1 MSDVTTDLQNRAA
14 GAGEMTANKLD
25 IGDALGGAIRL
36 FRSNLGLFMLI
47 SLLGGLLGALLL
59 LLTGGTHLAMLF
71 GGSEASIE
79 AAVTSGLI
87 VAMLTSGLVSGL
99 VFAALYIFVQAVMLS
114 VALTSV
120 RGGRPGFG
128 GALREGLRALPK
140 LFAISILFWL
150 GYMVLGML
158 LWIPGLIFVIV
169 FYAVKPAAMAEGLG
183 IFAAYGR
190 ARELSRGNR
199 WAILGSFFL
208 MGLIL
213 GAIMIVAMM
222 GLGIVFGFM
231 AAMTDIVNT
240 GYDPSSM
247 GAMFLLPVALYLFLA
262 WVMLILMTCLD
273 ATIYH
278 GLATPRA
285 LDRTEASRVFD

>member
-1 MSDVTTDLQNRAA
+1 MSDTNSNFQMQAA
-14 GAGEMTANKLD
+14 NAGEMTVNRLE

-47 SLLGGLLGALLL
+47 SLLGGLLGAVLLFF
-59 LLTGGTHLAMLF
+59 TGGTKLAVLL
-71 GGSEASIE
+71 GSSDV
-79 AAVTSGLI
+79 AALGAT
-87 VAMLTSGLVSGL
+87 MTSGLVFWFL
-99 VFAALYIFVQAVMLS
+99 LAALYVLVQAVMLS

-120 RGGRPGFG
+120 RGGRPDLG

-150 GYMVLGML
+150 GYMVLGMF
-158 LWIPGLIFVIV
+158 LWIPGLIFMIV
-169 FYAVKPAAMAEGLG
+169 FYVVKPAAMAEGLG
-183 IFAAYGR
+183 IFSAYGR

-199 WAILGSFFL
+199 WAILGSVFL

-213 GAIMIVAMM
+213 CAVMVVAMM

-231 AAMTDIVNT
+231 AAMTDIGAAGV
-240 GYDPSSM
+240 DPSSM
-247 GAMFLLPVALYLFLA
+247 GTMILLPLTIYLFLV

-278 GLATPRA
+278 GLATPHA

>member
-1 MSDVTTDLQNRAA
+1 MSDTNSNFQMQAA
-14 GAGEMTANKLD
+14 NAGEMTVNRLE

-36 FRSNLGLFMLI
+36 VRSNLGLFMLI
-47 SLLGGLLGALLL
+47 SLLGGLLGAVLLFF
-59 LLTGGTHLAMLF
+59 TGGTKLAVLL
-71 GGSEASIE
+71 GSSDV
-79 AAVTSGLI
+79 AALGAT
-87 VAMLTSGLVSGL
+87 MTSGLVFWL
-99 VFAALYIFVQAVMLS
+99 LLAALYVLVQAVMLS

-120 RGGRPGFG
+120 RGGRPDLG

-150 GYMVLGML
+150 GYMVLGMF
-158 LWIPGLIFVIV
+158 LWIPGLIFMIV
-169 FYAVKPAAMAEGLG
+169 FYVVKPAAMAEGLG
-183 IFAAYGR
+183 IFSAYGR

-199 WAILGSFFL
+199 WSILGSVFL

-213 GAIMIVAMM
+213 GAVMVVAMM

-231 AAMTDIVNT
+231 AAMTDI
-240 GYDPSSM
+240 GAAGFDPSSM
-247 GAMFLLPVALYLFLA
+247 GTMILLPLAIYLFLV

-278 GLATPRA
+278 SLTTPHA

>member
-1 MSDVTTDLQNRAA
+1 MSDTNSNFQMQAA
-14 GAGEMTANKLD
+14 NAGEMTVNRLE
-25 IGDALGGAIRL
+25 IGDALGSAIRL

-47 SLLGGLLGALLL
+47 SLLGGLLGAVLLFF
-59 LLTGGTHLAMLF
+59 TGGTKLAVLL
-71 GGSEASIE
+71 GSSDV
-79 AAVTSGLI
+79 AALGAT
-87 VAMLTSGLVSGL
+87 MTSGLVFWFL
-99 VFAALYIFVQAVMLS
+99 LAALYVLVQAVMLS

-120 RGGRPGFG
+120 RGGRPDLG

-150 GYMVLGML
+150 GYMVL
-158 LWIPGLIFVIV
+158 IFMIV
-169 FYAVKPAAMAEGLG
+169 FYVVKPAAMAEGLG
-183 IFAAYGR
+183 IFSAYGR

-199 WAILGSFFL
+199 WAILGSVFL

-213 GAIMIVAMM
+213 CAVMVVAMM

-231 AAMTDIVNT
+231 AAMTDI
-240 GYDPSSM
+240 GAAGFDPSAM
-247 GAMFLLPVALYLFLA
+247 GTMILLPLTIYLFLV

-278 GLATPRA
+278 GLATPHA

>member
-1 MSDVTTDLQNRAA
+1 MSDVTTDLQTRAA
-14 GAGEMTANKLD
+14 GAGEMTANRLD

-36 FRSNLGLFMLI
+36 FRANLGLFMLI
-47 SLLGGLLGALLL
+47 SLLGGALGALLL
-59 LLTGGTHLAMLF
+59 LITGGTQLALVF
-71 GGSEASIE
+71 GASDA
-79 AAVTSGLI
+79 AAVGAAMTSG
-87 VAMLTSGLVSGL
+87 MLSGL

-114 VALTSV
+114 AALTAV
-120 RGGRPGFG
+120 RGERPGFG
-128 GALREGLRALPK
+128 AALREGLWALPK

-150 GYMVLGML
+150 GYMILGMFF
-158 LWIPGLIFVIV
+158 WIPGLIFVVV
-169 FYAVKPAAMAEGLG
+169 FYVVKPAAMAEGLG

-199 WAILGSFFL
+199 WSILGSFFL

-213 GAIMIVAMM
+213 CAVMFVAMM
-222 GLGIVFGFM
+222 GLGIVGGFM
-231 AAMTDIVNT
+231 AAMMDF
-240 GYDPSSM
+240 GAAGFEPSSM
-247 GAMFLLPVALYLFLA
+247 GAMFLLPVAVYLFLI

-273 ATIYH
+273 AAIYH